1 MEKKSEY
8 EQIAQKNRKKQ
19 QMDIQNENNFYKKMK
34 IIYKNSEKNEK
45 NFIILLTKVYRQG
58 KI

>member
-19 QMDIQNENNFYKKMK
+19 KMDIQNENNFYKKMK
-34 IIYKNSEKNEK
+34 IIYKNSEKIEK